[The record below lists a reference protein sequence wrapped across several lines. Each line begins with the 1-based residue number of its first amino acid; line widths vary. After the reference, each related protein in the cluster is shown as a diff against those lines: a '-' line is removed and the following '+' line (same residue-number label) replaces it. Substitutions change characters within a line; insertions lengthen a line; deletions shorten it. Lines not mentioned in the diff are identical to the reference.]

1 MTFELWPLNKDL
13 VLGRGY
19 LTNASLELG
28 LELWQ
33 ISHKLYERQSEED
46 MVET

>member
-19 LTNASLELG
+19 LTNASLADKS
-28 LELWQ
+28 Q
-33 ISHKLYERQSEED
+33 TIYERQSEED